1 MNKKNISTLSLLV
14 LSVQAGIRRGVEKAK
29 IKLENEYE
37 PKNPAIKK
45 SLIFLGTLILHC
57 IEQKLEKQTKMN
69 YGNGNNGGR
78 RRIDYNNN
86 RAYWLN
92 NQNLGGFVQ
101 SYKTNNRRC

>member
-45 SLIFLGTLILHC
+45 IVNFLRDFDFALHRTKVRKNK
-57 IEQKLEKQTKMN
+57 QK
-69 YGNGNNGGR
+69 
-78 RRIDYNNN
+78 
-86 RAYWLN
+86 
-92 NQNLGGFVQ
+92 
-101 SYKTNNRRC
+101 